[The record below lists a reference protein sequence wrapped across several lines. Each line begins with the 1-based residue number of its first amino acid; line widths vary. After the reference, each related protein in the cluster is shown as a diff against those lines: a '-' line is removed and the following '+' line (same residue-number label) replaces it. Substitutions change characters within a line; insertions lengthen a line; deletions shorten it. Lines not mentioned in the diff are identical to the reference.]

1 VIDGP
6 STTLSPILTMDDGS
20 PLMVLSTRGRGVVVM
35 LASAPVPSWST
46 LATKPIFV
54 PLVQET
60 IRQGEVLLDAGGSV
74 TIGLGRL
81 PEGTTELRPVRGST
95 TGEASLTVDP
105 SGMIVGDEVQPG
117 IMQAIQAQGASAGS
131 QRSPTLVA
139 LNVDPTACDPQR
151 NDAARLTA
159 WLNQTITTPTV
170 EASTDTTARSSTRA
184 SVWLLLAAAVVILA
198 ETLLGRMFSVPE
210 PSST

>member
-1 VIDGP
+1 
-6 STTLSPILTMDDGS
+6 
-20 PLMVLSTRGRGVVVM
+20 
-35 LASAPVPSWST
+35 
-46 LATKPIFV
+46 
-54 PLVQET
+54 
-60 IRQGEVLLDAGGSV
+60 
-74 TIGLGRL
+74 
-81 PEGTTELRPVRGST
+81 
-95 TGEASLTVDP
+95 
-105 SGMIVGDEVQPG
+105 
-117 IMQAIQAQGASAGS
+117 MQAIQAQGASAES
-131 QRSPTLVA
+131 QRSPSLVA
-139 LNVDPTACDPQR
+139 LNVDPAACDPQR